1 MARYP
6 QAPVPASRAFNDGGW
21 PQAVNAILGMKN
33 IETRNKVVDKRLEKL
48 SRAPDMGGTS

>member
-1 MARYP
+1 M
-6 QAPVPASRAFNDGGW
+6 PASRAFNDGGR
-21 PQAVNAILGMKN
+21 PQAVNAILGMTN